1 MAGKVTRIPATIRT
15 FNNTTVAVTKKRK
28 VAAYARVST
37 DHEDQ
42 QSSYEAQVDYY
53 TRYIQGR
60 SDWEFVK
67 VYADEGIS
75 GTSTKHRKGF
85 KEMIQDA
92 LDGKID
98 LILTKSVSRF
108 SRNTVDCLNNIRLL
122 KENGVEVSFEK
133 ENINTFDSKGEL
145 LLTIMGSLAQE
156 ESRSI
161 SQNCTWGQRKRF
173 KDGKATVPFT
183 RFLGYDKGPNGEFVV
198 NKDEAEVVRFIY
210 REFINGNSCARIA
223 RTLTERGI
231 KSPGGK
237 DKWNTSAIRSILQNE
252 KYKGDARLQKTYTV
266 DYLTKKKAKNNGELE
281 SYYVTGHHEAI
292 ISPEAYAKVQTLL
305 SKRST
310 ERISTSGLFASK
322 VKCSCCG
329 AWYGKKVWHS
339 TDEKYR
345 KEVYRCNKMFD
356 GDKCDS
362 PIFTEDELKEIVV
375 KAVNKLYE
383 IKDDVLATF
392 LAIKDE
398 LDDFDEENKKL
409 EELSQRLDKLLQEQ
423 TDHLNKLKTS
433 KQDIELWHSRNDEI
447 EQEIN
452 NTKKEIEVVQAAIRE
467 KETSRL
473 EINEFVDN
481 LKAINGEITK
491 FSDDL
496 LFGLIERIEAGKEK
510 VDVVF
515 KNVTVISL

>member
-1 MAGKVTRIPATIRT
+1 MAKVTKIPATIRT
-15 FNNTTVAVTKKRK
+15 FNNSTVAITKKRK

-42 QSSYEAQVDYY
+42 QSSYEAQVDHY
-53 TRYIQGR
+53 TKYIQSR
-60 SDWEFVK
+60 EDWEFVK

-85 KEMIQDA
+85 KEMIGDA

-122 KENGVEVSFEK
+122 KENGIEVSFEK

-161 SQNCTWGQRKRF
+161 SLNCTWGQRKRF
-173 KDGKATVPFT
+173 KDGKATVPFQ
-183 RFLGYDKGPNGEFVV
+183 RFLGYDKGPNGEFII
-198 NKDEAEVVRFIY
+198 NPEEAEIVRFIY
-210 REFINGNSCARIA
+210 RSFIGGNSAPRIA
-223 RTLTERGI
+223 KTLMEKGI
-231 KSPGGK
+231 KSPAGK
-237 DKWNTSAIRSILQNE
+237 DKWNASTVRSILQNE
-252 KYKGDARLQKTYTV
+252 KYKGDARLQKSYTV

-292 ISPEAYAKVQTLL
+292 VSAEAYAKVQTLL
-305 SKRST
+305 SKRSN

-322 VKCSCCG
+322 VRCGCCG

-345 KEVYRCNKMFD
+345 KEVYRCNRMFD

-362 PIFTEDELKEIVV
+362 PIFTEDELKGIVV
-375 KAVNKLYE
+375 KAVNQLYK
-383 IKDDVLATF
+383 IKADVLETF
-392 LAIKDE
+392 TAIKADLENAEAENARPEE
-398 LDDFDEENKKL
+398 LATSL
-409 EELSQRLDKLLQEQ
+409 EELLKEQ

-433 KQDIELWHSRNDEI
+433 KQDIATWHEKNDEI
-447 EQEIN
+447 EERIAKVKNEID
-452 NTKKEIEVVQAAIRE
+452 TEQQAIRE
-467 KETSRL
+467 KETCKL
-473 EINEFVDN
+473 EICEFVEN
-481 LKAINGEITK
+481 LNKIDGEITEWT
-491 FSDDL
+491 DDL
-496 LFGLIERIEAGKEK
+496 LFGLIEHIEAGKDK
-510 VDVVF
+510 TVVVF
-515 KNVTVISL
+515 KNGTRVEV